1 VSADGQAQ
9 TAAGAPARR
18 TQRFVLGSL
27 HGLVV
32 VAAVLGVLVQVVRPL
47 APDLGPPPD
56 PARWFDEAF
65 LEVARGYR
73 QPRYVL
79 SLLVLVLRLSVPL
92 LVALTPPGRRLVDRV
107 VERVG
112 PHRPARAATVLV
124 LAVMV
129 VTELL
134 VLPIAFWAGF
144 VQDGRYGLRTQGL
157 AGWAYDWAVANGLAL
172 AAAAVVV
179 LLGYTLVR
187 RLPRAWPPVVV
198 LAGVLAT
205 AGVVFLGPL
214 VVEPLTFRTEPLPAG
229 PVRDEVDAVVA
240 RSGIDF
246 ERILVADA
254 SRRSTRRNAYVS
266 GLWGSRRIVLYD
278 TLVDNH
284 PPAEVGAVL
293 AHELG
298 HHRHGDLTRGTLSS
312 ATGLAIGVYLL
323 AFVVRRRTARGK
335 QDHVAD
341 PRAAV
346 LVLGLVLV
354 LNAISLPV
362 QNLASRRA
370 EAAADLAALDLTRDP
385 DTFVAKNLGLSRANL
400 SNPRPPAWT
409 HALWS
414 THPMVVSRLEM
425 AERWPGLERD
435 R

>member
-1 VSADGQAQ
+1 MSR
-9 TAAGAPARR
+9 APR
-18 TQRFVLGSL
+18 VLIASL
-27 HGLVV
+27 HALVV
-32 VAAVLGVLVQVVRPL
+32 VAAVVGVLVQLLRPL

-56 PARWFDEAF
+56 PGRWFDEAF
-65 LEVARGYR
+65 LEVARSYR
-73 QPRYVL
+73 QPRYGL
-79 SLLVLVLRLSVPL
+79 SLLVLLIRLAVPL
-92 LVALTPPGRRLVDRV
+92 LLALTAPGRRWIDRV
-107 VERVG
+107 VARVG
-112 PHRPARAATVLV
+112 PHRPARAATAVVVLV
-124 LAVMV
+124 LVAS
-129 VTELL
+129 ELL
-134 VLPIAFWAGF
+134 VLPIVFWAGF

-157 AGWAYDWAVANGLAL
+157 AGWLYDWAVANAVSLV
-172 AAAAVVV
+172 AAAAVVLV
-179 LLGYTLVR
+179 GYWLVR

-198 LAGVLAT
+198 FAGVAAT
-205 AGVVFLGPL
+205 AAVVFAGPL
-214 VVEPLTFRTEPLPAG
+214 VVEPLTFRTEPLPDG
-229 PVRDEVDAVVA
+229 PVRDEVESVVA

-246 ERILVADA
+246 ERIVVADA
-254 SRRSTRRNAYVS
+254 SRRTTRRNAYVS

-298 HHRHGDLTRGTLSS
+298 HHRHGDLPRGTLSA

-354 LNAISLPV
+354 LNTLSLPI

-370 EAAADLAALDLTRDP
+370 EAAADLAALELTRDP
-385 DTFVAKNLGLSRANL
+385 ETVIAKNLGLSQANL
-400 SNPRPPAWT
+400 SNPRPPTWT
-409 HALWS
+409 HVLWS

-425 AERWPGLERD
+425 AERWPDLEVR